1 MSIVAV
7 TEPEYEKGR
16 CHFAAVSDIRCI
28 PAPVEEEPL
37 CEAIRRYDAR
47 HVIVGVE
54 KYTDSLYRALPR
66 GGVIARFGVGYD
78 GIDVVR
84 AQQAG
89 LICTNTPGILDQSV
103 AELTVTLI
111 LLAARHILPQA
122 LACASGRWRA
132 IPGHDVRG
140 RVLTIVGCGAIG
152 CRVAEIA
159 SAGLRMRVV
168 GCDVR
173 DLDVDRLRQQHG
185 VATVVKDFQQAVADA
200 DFVSLHIPYHSGSEH
215 FMNSRRLSMLPA
227 HAWLINTSRG
237 GVVDEKALF
246 EALTLGRPAGAGLDV
261 FEKEPYEPAYP
272 ACDLRTLPNII
283 MLPHIGSTTEE
294 ACARM
299 AERCLQNIRHAEQDE
314 RMKMDIIEYTHQ
326 NIKPEQQRIGRLGS

>member
-7 TEPEYEKGR
+7 TELEYEKGR
-16 CHFAAVSDIRCI
+16 CQFSAVSDITCVRA
-28 PAPVEEEPL
+28 PAGEEGL
-37 CEAIRRYDAR
+37 CEAIRRYGAR

-54 KYTDSLYRALPR
+54 RYTDSLYRTLPR

-78 GIDVVR
+78 GIDLVR

-89 LICTNTPGILDQSV
+89 LICTNTPGMLDQSV
-103 AELTVTLI
+103 AELTVTLV
-111 LLAARHILPQA
+111 LLAARQIVPQA
-122 LACASGRWRA
+122 LACSSGLWRA
-132 IPGHDVRG
+132 ILGHDVHG

-159 SAGLRMRVV
+159 SAGLGMKVV

-173 DLDVDRLRQQHG
+173 DLNVDYLQRQHG
-185 VATVVKDFQQAVADA
+185 FATVVKNFQEAVADA
-200 DFVSLHIPYHSGSEH
+200 DYVSLHIPYHGGTAH
-215 FMNSRRLSMLPA
+215 FMNSERLSLLPA
-227 HAWLINTSRG
+227 NAWLINTSRG
-237 GVVDEKALF
+237 GVMDEKALYTG
-246 EALTLGRPAGAGLDV
+246 LTLSRPAGAALDV
-261 FEKEPYEPAYP
+261 FEREPYEPADP
-272 ACDLRTLPNII
+272 AYDLRTLPNVI

-314 RMKMDIIEYTHQ
+314 RVKMDIVECTH
-326 NIKPEQQRIGRLGS
+326 